1 MGCTCKFL
9 IRLVCKLNKFYYV
22 KHNFFL
28 PGFYNNSQLWNSIF
42 KRIRR
47 AIAKYESSTADCYR
61 IWTKSSDFNSSF
73 FSCAPTLKYM
83 YLLCIIL
90 ITFSDQINVCKDNC
104 NCFMLLQNELKI
116 KIIFLNLNSKDTV
129 IWRILM
135 RLFYFKAR
143 TGHQGLNLMYS

>member
-73 FSCAPTLKYM
+73 FSCAPTLKY
-83 YLLCIIL
+83 LLCIIL